1 VTTRPLLLT
10 SLLWL
15 AACSARQAS
24 APAAESSAAPTS
36 GAATPTA
43 SAPGEMVEEEATVT
57 LVGTEEFLRLVA
69 VDQELDAMLLG
80 TPDCVRACEHLGT
93 LCELAE
99 RICALAMQEPDREV
113 DGQCADGRA
122 RCAKA
127 RERAQTACSCR

>member
-1 VTTRPLLLT
+1 VITRFLLLT
-10 SLLWL
+10 TALFLV
-15 AACSARQAS
+15 ACSARQAS
-24 APAAESSAAPTS
+24 APAAESSAAPAS
-36 GAATPTA
+36 GAAATP

-80 TPDCVRACEHLGT
+80 TPDCARACEHLTT

-122 RCAKA
+122 RCTKA
-127 RERAQTACSCR
+127 RERAQPACGCR